1 MNQQVKIKSRA
12 KNIFPQ
18 VAALVSFANR
28 RFHNVQHIA
37 IFAADIDVSVMRIDG
52 TARDGDAFDQLVR
65 VHFHQRAVFTSPRLR
80 LVGVTD
86 YVFGLRRILRHERP
100 LQASREACSAAAAQ
114 AGFLD
119 LVNNRFRGHLLQRF
133 IQRLVRPELQRHVN
147 LVGILD
153 APALT
158 DQRRFLLR
166 ALVQR
171 PADDPLRLRPPA
183 FVEILDQPI

>member
-1 MNQQVKIKSRA
+1 MSQY
-12 KNIFPQ
+12 
-18 VAALVSFANR
+18 
-28 RFHNVQHIA
+28 IA

-65 VHFHQRAVFTSPRLR
+65 VHFHQRGGPLQVPGSDSSALQITYL
-80 LVGVTD
+80 
-86 YVFGLRRILRHERP
+86 GLRRILRHERP

-133 IQRLVRPELQRHVN
+133 IQRLIRPVLQRHVN

-158 DQRRFLLR
+158 DQRRFLLTR
-166 ALVQR
+166 AR
-171 PADDPLRLRPPA
+171 AAPR
-183 FVEILDQPI
+183 